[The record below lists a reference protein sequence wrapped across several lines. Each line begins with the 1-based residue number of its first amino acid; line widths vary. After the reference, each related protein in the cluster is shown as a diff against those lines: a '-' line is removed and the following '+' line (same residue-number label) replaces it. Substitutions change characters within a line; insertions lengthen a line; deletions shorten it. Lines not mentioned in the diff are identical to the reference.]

1 MVNSGKNYFW
11 DGEDIEVP
19 SQVRSV
25 ILPELA
31 DPIEFFDM
39 YWPNYVLYEKQR
51 EVLYSVRDNYE
62 TIVPAGNQLGKDFL
76 AAACILWF
84 LCSRRPSR
92 IATTSV
98 NASQLDDV
106 LWSEIRSLL
115 EAADAPLPVEII
127 HGQLFQTDDQGNRIP
142 KCHAVAK
149 VVQKEEGMLGLHAD
163 RTIDNEPTTML
174 VVDEASGVADGPY
187 DKADTWAHRKLVIGN
202 PFPCTNFF
210 YRGVKEG
217 DLESVKGDGSEIL
230 QRKVIKIRAEDSPNV
245 QLGLAQKESGIP
257 ITHEV
262 LIPGVITYAVYLQ
275 RRATYDKIKQC
286 ISLDGEFYEGG
297 ETLFFPPDW
306 LNNAE
311 TNYSSVP
318 THRVAKGIGIDP
330 AEGGDSTAFAAV
342 DEWGLIEM
350 MSVKTPD
357 TSEITSQTLA
367 FMRKVGLNPD
377 RKDHCQKVCFDRGG
391 GGKQHADRLRKNGYD
406 VATVGFGEAATKPP
420 KTAKSTLKDRK
431 QQDEQRYAYRNKR
444 AEMYGRLRLRM
455 NPMDADTKFY
465 YPPELD
471 ELRKQL
477 APIPLLYDEEG
488 RIKLPP
494 KNKRSQT
501 STEVTLTELIGHS
514 PDEADAVVLAVY
526 AMEVLAKRPKA
537 GALI

>member
-1 MVNSGKNYFW
+1 MEKGINYFW
-11 DGEDIEVP
+11 DGKETNGEY
-19 SQVRSV
+19 SQERSV
-25 ILPELA
+25 ILPELS
-31 DPIEFFDM
+31 DPVKFFEM
-39 YWPNYVLYEKQR
+39 YWPQHVLYAKQR
-51 EVLYSVRDNYE
+51 EVLYSVRDNFE

-92 IATTSV
+92 TATTSV
-98 NASQLDDV
+98 NASQLEDV

-115 EAADAPLPVEII
+115 EAAITPLPVEII
-127 HGQLFQTDDQGNRIP
+127 HGQLFQVDDIGNRVP
-142 KCHAVAK
+142 KCHVVAK

-163 RTIDNEPTTML
+163 RTRNNEPTTLL

-210 YRGVKEG
+210 FRGTKEG
-217 DLESVKGDGSEIL
+217 DLPSVKGDGSEVL
-230 QRKVIKIRAEDSPNV
+230 QRKVIKIKAEDSPNV
-245 QLGLAQKESGIP
+245 QLGIAEKEAGLP
-257 ITHEV
+257 ISHEV
-262 LIPGVITYAVYLQ
+262 LVPGIITYAVYLQ

-306 LNNAE
+306 LNNSE
-311 TNYSSVP
+311 TNWSTVP
-318 THRVAKGIGIDP
+318 ASRKAKGIGIDP
-330 AEGGDSTAFAAV
+330 AEGGDSTSFAAV
-342 DEWGLIEM
+342 DEYGLIKLM
-350 MSVKTPD
+350 AVKTPD
-357 TSEITSQTLA
+357 TSMITSQTLA
-367 FMRKVGLNPD
+367 FMREVGLNPD
-377 RKDHCQKVCFDRGG
+377 NKYDCQKVCFDRGG

-406 VATVGFGEAATKPP
+406 VSTVGFGEAATKPP
-420 KTAKSTLKDRK
+420 KTAKSTLRDRK

-455 NPMDADTKFY
+455 NPTDGDTVFY
-465 YPPELD
+465 YDPNTP

-477 APIPLLYDEEG
+477 APIPLTYDEEG

-494 KNKRSQT
+494 KNKRT
-501 STEVTLTELIGHS
+501 TNSTEVTLTELIGHS
-514 PDEADAVVLAVY
+514 PDEADSVVLAVY

-537 GALI
+537 GALL